1 MFDPFVLNYMENT
14 TCGVTFPKCLFA
26 WQIWQSCYIL
36 KCSQVFFKDECIAS
50 VHFISHTMGHR
61 AYICF
66 EIPVIFH
73 CHPCNK
79 SINKL
84 YNLGWRN
91 IVKNKFFKVY
101 RGIYWFWTKWI
112 FKKISKV
119 KSLIIVIDKN
129 VKSYQADG
137 TPRITNIQ

>member
-14 TCGVTFPKCLFA
+14 TWCNIPKMLICVANLTVMLYSEV
-26 WQIWQSCYIL
+26 QS
-36 KCSQVFFKDECIAS
+36 SFFKDECIAS

-84 YNLGWRN
+84 YNLGWRD
-91 IVKNKFFKVY
+91 ILKNKFFEVY